1 MRKSGVSGQRC
12 LQHSN
17 QLRGKG
23 LPELPTGTLQQEKWS
38 PANACFAI
46 QGSATLWLG
55 GFCPTRKYPQVDQP
69 KKSRRATG
77 RVASAE
83 ASLAAGVS
91 PITASRALRGERS
104 VDPLLV
110 HHVND
115 AATRLGYVPDPAARA
130 LASQRSDHVAIPIP
144 NLPNAR
150 FVDLLDAA

>member
-1 MRKSGVSGQRC
+1 MSGQRC

-91 PITASRALRGERS
+91 PITASRALRGEASVRS
-104 VDPLLV
+104 TRCWFT
-110 HHVND
+110 
-115 AATRLGYVPDPAARA
+115 ASATRPPAWATCPTPPRA
-130 LASQRSDHVAIPIP
+130 LVSQRSNHVAILISK
-144 NLPNAR
+144 LSNAP